1 MNNLAIPDLIS
12 DMYDPGL
19 SLSYQP
25 DSYNIVL
32 THPKAV
38 TGLNDPVHP
47 LSDFRPENQR
57 SIYGENGVAHQSD
70 RLTITEDI
78 LNAFKQCYEDGSI
91 DRMIEEQGFS
101 PSEYLGL
108 FFVSD
113 LESAPHMTVTDQDE
127 KKMSLFL
134 EWAYE
139 NRDSFDASDISG
151 AITGYIEDR
160 CSVMQN
166 MAPETISLEMMHN
179 YMSYMSCLNS
189 LFDKLNQ
196 LDECVRSKD
205 RSPGYILFGSI
216 SRSVERYVVENIN
229 PMVNADLLF
238 NTLKQKHQN
247 RYAPHL
253 LLDIAAFSEEWNLTE
268 RYGFRMLHILELFSS
283 SYLKRDMNGTLDAH
297 KSGLQEIY
305 EDLGGNRELFP
316 YQEPICI
323 EMPEN
328 KKRRFKGTKY
338 TKRHHNQNFKPPRLR
353 KASRI
358 LDFFIKI

>member
-1 MNNLAIPDLIS
+1 MILMNDLAVPDLIS
-12 DMYDPGL
+12 DMFDPGL
-19 SLSYQP
+19 GLSYQP
-25 DSYNIVL
+25 ENYNRFL
-32 THPKAV
+32 TPPESV

-47 LSDFRPENQR
+47 LSDFMPEKQR
-57 SIYGENGVAHQSD
+57 DMYGGNGAAHQSD
-70 RLTITEDI
+70 TLTITGDT
-78 LNAFKQCYEDGSI
+78 LSAFKQCYDGGSI
-91 DRMIEEQGFS
+91 DSMIKKQNFS

-113 LESAPHMTVTDQDE
+113 LESAPHMTVTDQDKE
-127 KKMSLFL
+127 NLSLFL

-139 NRDSFDASDISG
+139 NRSSFDASDISG

-166 MAPETISLEMMHN
+166 MAPETISLEMMHT
-179 YMSYMSCLNS
+179 YMSYISCLNS
-189 LFDKLNQ
+189 LFDKLNL

-216 SRSVERYVVENIN
+216 SRSVERYVVDNIS

-268 RYGFRMLHILELFSS
+268 KYGFRMLHILELFSS
-283 SYLKRDMNGTLDAH
+283 SYLKRDMNGNLDAH
-297 KSGLQEIY
+297 KSDLQEIY

-316 YQEPICI
+316 HQELVEKPSTEGII
-323 EMPEN
+323 IV
-328 KKRRFKGTKY
+328 RTRGFKNSS
-338 TKRHHNQNFKPPRLR
+338 RKPGSGVTRLQIHE
-353 KASRI
+353 K
-358 LDFFIKI
+358 

>member
-1 MNNLAIPDLIS
+1 MINMSSIVIPDLIS
-12 DMYDPGL
+12 DMFDPIQNQLYQLDYDGIDSNDISLTPPGYITGL
-19 SLSYQP
+19 SNS
-25 DSYNIVL
+25 I
-32 THPKAV
+32 HPF
-38 TGLNDPVHP
+38 
-47 LSDFRPENQR
+47 SEFRPEKQR
-57 SIYGENGVAHQSD
+57 TIYRD
-70 RLTITEDI
+70 TLTITEDT
-78 LNAFKQCYEDGSI
+78 LNAFKECYEDGSI
-91 DRMIEEQGFS
+91 DRMIEKQGFS
-101 PSEYLGL
+101 PPQYLGL
-108 FFVSD
+108 FFVSG
-113 LESAPHMTVTDQDE
+113 LKSAPNITVTDKN
-127 KKMSLFL
+127 KKNLNLFL

-139 NRDSFDASDISG
+139 NRSSFDASDISG

-216 SRSVERYVVENIN
+216 SRSVEGYMIDNIS

-283 SYLKRDMNGTLDAH
+283 SYLKRDM
-297 KSGLQEIY
+297 
-305 EDLGGNRELFP
+305 
-316 YQEPICI
+316 
-323 EMPEN
+323 
-328 KKRRFKGTKY
+328 
-338 TKRHHNQNFKPPRLR
+338 
-353 KASRI
+353 
-358 LDFFIKI
+358 